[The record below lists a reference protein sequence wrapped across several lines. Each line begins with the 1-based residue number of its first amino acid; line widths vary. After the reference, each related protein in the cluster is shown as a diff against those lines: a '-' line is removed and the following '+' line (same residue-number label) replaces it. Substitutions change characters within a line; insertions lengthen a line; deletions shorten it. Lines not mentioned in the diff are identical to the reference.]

1 MFNSK
6 GTTTKTTSPTELV
19 APFGSDHLWHDAD
32 RRTKHP
38 HLDQIAA
45 VTLALPAAPA
55 GQYNGLQLDGGECA
69 VHGVDPGDDVP
80 LLPWAITP
88 DGHVLHACGDIQCP
102 PAAEV
107 LPAGIRLAEQAI
119 RAALTAADRPHDVVR
134 RLLLAVIE
142 IAEDVSPFCDQ
153 SDWSNADRASN
164 PFYRA
169 ADTLINEVVRRHA
182 EGAQADGL
190 TAAAGALDT
199 RDGLQASVE
208 LAIAR
213 CARPELYATSGEDE

>member
-1 MFNSK
+1 MQR
-6 GTTTKTTSPTELV
+6 TTIPAMNASGIELV
-19 APFGSDHLWHDAD
+19 TPFGSDHLWHDAD
-32 RRTKHP
+32 RRTKYP
-38 HLDQIAA
+38 HLAQIAA
-45 VTLALPAAPA
+45 LTLALPAAPA
-55 GQYNGLQLDGGECA
+55 GDYNGLQLDGGECA
-69 VHGVDPGDDVP
+69 VHAVDPGDDVP
-80 LLPWAITP
+80 LKPHSITV

-107 LPAGIRLAEQAI
+107 LPAGVRLAEAAI
-119 RAALTAADRPHDVVR
+119 RAALTAAGRPQDVAR
-134 RLLLAVIE
+134 RLLLAVVE

-153 SDWSNADRASN
+153 SDWTNADRASN

-169 ADTLINEVVRRHA
+169 ADTLIAEVVRRHS

-199 RDGLQASVE
+199 RDGLHASVE

-213 CARPELYATSGEDE
+213 YSRPELLDAEDGAR